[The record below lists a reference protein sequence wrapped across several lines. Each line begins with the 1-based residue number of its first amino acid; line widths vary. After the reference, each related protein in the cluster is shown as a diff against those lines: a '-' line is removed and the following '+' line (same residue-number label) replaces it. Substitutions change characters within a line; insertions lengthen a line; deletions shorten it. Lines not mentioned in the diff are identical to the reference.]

1 VSPQRGAKYAPAV
14 EAPIGPV
21 KWRIEVM
28 LPFGLRSPHPYP
40 ETDMNYRCAHRWAFP
55 SWGAALEETAV
66 ELAAPAGHE
75 VTVRVTHCGMCH
87 SDLHVQAGGFD
98 MGGGKMSSLERTG
111 TQLPVTMGHEIGGEV
126 VEIGPDAQG
135 VALGDK
141 VIVYPWLGC
150 GVCPVCE
157 RGDDH
162 LCPRA
167 SRNLGIQLPGGY
179 ADLVRVP
186 HVRYLVPIGR
196 LEPARAATF
205 ACAGITAYG
214 ALRKLNPMTA
224 ADHVAIIGCGGVG
237 MTAVALCSAMSPA
250 RIVAIDPDP
259 AKREAALRHGA
270 ALAFD
275 PNAPE
280 ALKTIGKACHLNVAG
295 AVDFVGAESSSALA
309 VNLVRRTG
317 QVVIVGLFG
326 GEFRMPLPMFALK
339 SLQISGSYVA
349 GLNDL
354 RELVAMAQRVALPQI
369 PLDLRP
375 LKAVNQALSD
385 LSQGRVVGRVVLQP

>member
-1 VSPQRGAKYAPAV
+1 
-14 EAPIGPV
+14 
-21 KWRIEVM
+21 
-28 LPFGLRSPHPYP
+28 
-40 ETDMNYRCAHRWAFP
+40 MNYRCAHRWAFP
-55 SWGAALEETAV
+55 KWGAALEEMAD
-66 ELAAPAGHE
+66 ELAAPAGQE

-98 MGGGKMSSLERTG
+98 MGGGKMSSLERAG
-111 TQLPVTMGHEIGGEV
+111 TKLPVTMGHEIGGEV
-126 VEIGPDAQG
+126 VEIGPEVTG
-135 VALGDK
+135 VKLGDK

-150 GVCPVCE
+150 GSCPVCE

-167 SRNLGIQLPGGY
+167 SRNMGIQLPGGY

-186 HVRYLVPIGR
+186 HARYLVPIGT

-214 ALRKLNPMTA
+214 AISKLNPMGED
-224 ADHVAIIGCGGVG
+224 DHVAIIGCGGVG
-237 MTAVALCSAMSPA
+237 MTAVALMSATSKA
-250 RIVAIDPDP
+250 KVVAIDPDP

-270 ALAFD
+270 AMAFD
-275 PNAPE
+275 PSPAD
-280 ALKTIGKACHLNVAG
+280 ALKTIGKACNMNIAG
-295 AVDFVGAESSSALA
+295 AVDFVGAESSSTLA
-309 VNLVRRTG
+309 VNMVRRTG

-354 RELVAMAQRVALPQI
+354 RELVALAQRITLPQI

-375 LKAVNQALSD
+375 LAGVNQALDD
-385 LSQGRVVGRVVLQP
+385 LAHGRVVGRVVLQP

>member
-1 VSPQRGAKYAPAV
+1 MK
-14 EAPIGPV
+14 
-21 KWRIEVM
+21 
-28 LPFGLRSPHPYP
+28 
-40 ETDMNYRCAHRWAFP
+40 YRCAHRWAFP
-55 SWGAALEETAV
+55 AWGGDLV
-66 ELAAPAGHE
+66 EQADDLAAPAGHE
-75 VTVRVTHCGMCH
+75 VTVRITHCGMCH
-87 SDLHVQAGGFD
+87 SDLHIQAGGFD
-98 MGGGKMSSLERTG
+98 MGGGKMSSLERAG
-111 TQLPVTMGHEIGGEV
+111 TKLPVTMGHEIGGEV
-126 VEIGPDAQG
+126 AEIGPD
-135 VALGDK
+135 VTDVKIGDK

-157 RGDDH
+157 RGEDH

-186 HVRYLVPIGR
+186 HARYLVAIGT

-214 ALRKLNPMTA
+214 AINKFRPMN
-224 ADHVAIIGCGGVG
+224 ADDFVAVIGCGGVG
-237 MTAVALCSAMSPA
+237 MTAVALLSATTKA
-250 RIVAIDPDP
+250 RVVAIDPDP
-259 AKREAALRHGA
+259 AKRESALTHGA

-275 PNAPE
+275 PAPPD
-280 ALKTIGKACHLNVAG
+280 ALKTIAKACNMNVAG
-295 AVDFVGAESSSALA
+295 AVDFVGAESTSSLA

-339 SLQISGSYVA
+339 SIQISGSYVA

-354 RELVAMAQRVALPQI
+354 RELVALAQRIELPQI

-375 LKAVNQALSD
+375 LSTVNQALKD
-385 LSQGRVVGRVVLQP
+385 LHAGRVVGRVVLQP

>member
-1 VSPQRGAKYAPAV
+1 
-14 EAPIGPV
+14 
-21 KWRIEVM
+21 
-28 LPFGLRSPHPYP
+28 
-40 ETDMNYRCAHRWAFP
+40 
-55 SWGAALEETAV
+55 
-66 ELAAPAGHE
+66 
-75 VTVRVTHCGMCH
+75 
-87 SDLHVQAGGFD
+87 VQAGGFD
-98 MGGGKMSSLERTG
+98 MGGGKMSSLERAG
-111 TQLPVTMGHEIGGEV
+111 TRLPVTMGHEIGGEV
-126 VEIGPDAQG
+126 VELGPDVQG
-135 VALGDK
+135 VKLGDR

-150 GVCPVCE
+150 GSCPVCE

-167 SRNLGIQLPGGY
+167 SRNMGIQLPGGY

-186 HVRYLVPIGR
+186 HAKYLVPIGT

-214 ALRKLNPMTA
+214 AIGKLNAMA
-224 ADHVAIIGCGGVG
+224 EDDHVAIIGCGGVG
-237 MTAVALCSAMSPA
+237 MTAVALMSATTKA
-250 RIVAIDPDP
+250 KVVAIDPDP
-259 AKREAALRHGA
+259 AKREAALQHGA
-270 ALAFD
+270 AMAFD
-275 PNAPE
+275 PNASD
-280 ALKTIGKACHLNVAG
+280 ALKTIGKACHMNIAG
-295 AVDFVGAESSSALA
+295 AVDFVGAESSSTLA

-354 RELVAMAQRVALPQI
+354 RELVALAQRVKLPEI

-375 LKAVNQALSD
+375 LASVNKALDD
-385 LSQGRVVGRVVLQP
+385 LAHGRVVGRVVLQP

>member
-1 VSPQRGAKYAPAV
+1 
-14 EAPIGPV
+14 
-21 KWRIEVM
+21 
-28 LPFGLRSPHPYP
+28 
-40 ETDMNYRCAHRWAFP
+40 MNYRCAHRWAFP
-55 SWGAALEETAV
+55 KWGAALEEMAD
-66 ELAAPAGHE
+66 ELAAPVGRE
-75 VTVRVTHCGMCH
+75 VTLRVTHCGMCH

-98 MGGGKMSSLERTG
+98 MGGGKMSSLERAG
-111 TQLPVTMGHEIGGEV
+111 TRLPVTMGHEIGGEV
-126 VEIGPDAQG
+126 VEIGPEVTG
-135 VALGDK
+135 VKIGDK

-150 GVCPVCE
+150 GSCPVCE

-162 LCPRA
+162 LCPLA
-167 SRNLGIQLPGGY
+167 SRNMGIQLPGGY
-179 ADLVRVP
+179 ADLARVP
-186 HVRYLVPIGR
+186 HERYLVPIGT

-214 ALRKLNPMTA
+214 AISKLNPMGED
-224 ADHVAIIGCGGVG
+224 DHVAIIGCGGVG
-237 MTAVALCSAMSPA
+237 MTAVALMSATSKA
-250 RIVAIDPDP
+250 KVVAIDPDP

-270 ALAFD
+270 AMTFD
-275 PNAPE
+275 PNAAD
-280 ALKTIGKACHLNVAG
+280 ALKTIGKACHMNIAG
-295 AVDFVGAESSSALA
+295 AVDFVGAESSSTLA

-354 RELVAMAQRVALPQI
+354 RELVALAQRIKLPEI

-375 LKAVNQALSD
+375 LASVNQALSD
-385 LSQGRVVGRVVLQP
+385 LAHGRVVGRVVLQP